1 MRIKAP
7 AKINLSLRVTSKR
20 EDGFHEIITLMQPLS
35 LSDLIT
41 VTVNNGAGITITCD
55 DPDIPT
61 DGRNL
66 AYKAALMFLE
76 EAGLARKVHIDMGKR
91 IPVAAG
97 LGGGSSDGAATLQA
111 LNELTG
117 APLTEAQLHAIAAGL
132 GSDVPFFLLRGSA
145 VAGGRG
151 ELLRPVKLPGYSYI
165 LINPGFGV
173 SAAWAYGNLTLTETS
188 HNIRITDLEES
199 AVALLER
206 PSSVVDILE
215 NDLERAVAAQR
226 PEVSELLLA
235 LKESGAAGALM
246 SGSGPTVFGLF
257 LSESGAAPA
266 LEALEERFKGYD
278 YRIIAAKGL

>member
-1 MRIKAP
+1 MKIKAP

-35 LSDLIT
+35 LSDFITIT
-41 VTVNNGAGITITCD
+41 VKSGEGITITCD
-55 DPDIPT
+55 DPEIPT

-66 AYKAALMFLE
+66 VHKAVRMFLDV
-76 EAGLARKVHIDMGKR
+76 AGLNRKVHIDIEKR

-97 LGGGSSDGAATLQA
+97 LGGGSSDGAATLLA

-117 APLTEAQLHAIAAGL
+117 EVLSDLQLFDIAAKI

-151 ELLRPVKLPGYSYI
+151 EILRAVKLPEYSYI

-173 SAAWAYGNLTLTETS
+173 SAAWAYSNLTLTETS
-188 HNIRITDLEES
+188 HNIRITDLEERG
-199 AVALLER
+199 AALLER

-215 NDLERAVAAQR
+215 NDLERAVLAQH
-226 PEVSELLLA
+226 PEIAELLLA
-235 LKESGAAGALM
+235 LKECGAGGALM

-257 LSESGAAPA
+257 LSEAGAALA
-266 LEALEERFKGYD
+266 LEALKERFNRST